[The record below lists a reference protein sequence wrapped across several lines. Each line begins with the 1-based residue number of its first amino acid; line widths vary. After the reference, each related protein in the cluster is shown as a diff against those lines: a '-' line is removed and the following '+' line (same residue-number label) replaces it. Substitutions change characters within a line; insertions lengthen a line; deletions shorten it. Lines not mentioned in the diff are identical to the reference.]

1 MYLPQSVK
9 MLGCLGVA
17 ATITI
22 SGACSGA
29 TQTPSTTPFDPGA
42 PLVQFATSHFAGSG
56 NCAQCHSNLKDAGGT
71 DVSISTQWSSTMMA
85 NAAKDP
91 YFMAETASLV
101 NSLPSLD
108 ATIESTC
115 AVCHMPMASTQAKAD
130 GTPVLM
136 FNSGFTNVSNPLN
149 KAAMDGNSCS
159 LCHQISSTDLGQS
172 SSFTGGFQ
180 IDTSTTAPSR
190 IEYGPFLNPLQSPMQ
205 STVGFTPT
213 QGNQVASAALCA
225 TCHTVYTPVVT
236 TQGTVSG
243 SFPEQVTYLEW
254 ESGVYGSNPAAQLA
268 CQTCH
273 MPAASGSVAISN
285 NPTTLTPRSPFL
297 QHDFVGGN
305 SFILNLMADNVNS
318 LGVTASS
325 AAMQATAQ
333 ITANQLSSR
342 ASQISV
348 VSSDITNGKLNVTLS
363 VTDLTGHK
371 FPTGFPSRRAWIEFT
386 VTDST
391 GKVVFQSGKPNTDG
405 SISGNVADNNS
416 KSFEP
421 NYDVITSS
429 DQVEIYEAIMHDSS
443 GNVTY
448 NLLNA
453 AGYLKDNRLLPSG
466 FDKTTAAGDT
476 AVIGDASAD
485 TNFVGGSDHV
495 TYQVSVGG
503 KGPYTVTA
511 RLLYQSVAFQFS
523 KNFQGT
529 SSFISS
535 FMGEFKSADKTP
547 TQVASVSKTL
557 G

>member
-1 MYLPQSVK
+1 MYIPKSLK
-9 MLGCLGVA
+9 MLGFLGLA
-17 ATITI
+17 ATVTI
-22 SGACSGA
+22 SGACSGG
-29 TQTPSTTPFDPGA
+29 TQAPSTTPFDPGA
-42 PLVQFATSHFAGSG
+42 PLVQFAISHFAGSG
-56 NCAQCHSNLKDAGGT
+56 NCALCHSNLKDASGT
-71 DVSISTQWSSTMMA
+71 DVSMSTQWASTMMA

-101 NSLPSLD
+101 NDLPSLD

-115 AVCHMPMASTQAKAD
+115 AVCHMPMASTQANAD
-130 GTPVLM
+130 GTTSSML
-136 FNSGFTNVSNPLN
+136 NNGFTNTSNPLN

-159 LCHQISSTDLGQS
+159 LCHQISSTNLGQS
-172 SSFTGGFQ
+172 SSYTGGYK
-180 IDTSTTAPSR
+180 IDTSSKAPDR
-190 IEYGPFLNPLQSPMQ
+190 IIYGPFSDLLQSPMR
-205 STVGFTPT
+205 TIIGFTPT
-213 QGNQVASAALCA
+213 QGEQIASSALCA

-243 SFPEQVTYLEW
+243 TFPEQVTYLEW
-254 ESGVYGSNPAAQLA
+254 QHSVFGSNPAAQLA
-268 CQTCH
+268 CQSCH

-285 NPTTLTPRSPFL
+285 NPTTLTPRSPLL

-305 SFILNLMADNVNS
+305 SFILNLMANNVSN
-318 LGVTASS
+318 LGITASS

-333 ITANQLSSR
+333 ITSNQLSSR
-342 ASQISV
+342 TSQISV
-348 VSSDITNGKLNVTLS
+348 VNSDITNGKLNVTLS

-371 FPTGFPSRRAWIEFT
+371 FPTAFPSRRAWIEFT

-391 GKVVFQSGKPNTDG
+391 GKVVFQSGKPNADG
-405 SISGNVADNNS
+405 SISGNVADDNS

-421 NYDVITSS
+421 NYDVITNS

-453 AGYLKDNRLLPSG
+453 EGYLKDNRLLPSG
-466 FDKTTAAGDT
+466 FDKATAAGDT
-476 AVIGDASAD
+476 AVIGGASAD
-485 TNFVGGSDHV
+485 ANFVGGSDHV

-523 KNFQGT
+523 KNFQGA
-529 SSFISS
+529 SPFISS
-535 FMGEFKSADKTP
+535 FMSEFKSADKTP